1 MDDALWHRLVQHLFV
16 PLLQSLGFGYLLIR
30 RMAVEDVVISFTG
43 RAGPDVSSSIPGV
56 VRQNQDMWALT
67 TDSRTLSSLRPG
79 GATTDL
85 AAIPRPNI
93 SIFSLILQNPALY
106 MEHLHVKGAHFTVY
120 IKNKTWHKP
129 STAISQLTS
138 GRKMESRYFS
148 SEISRQSSSTLSSNI
163 LKTDVLKD
171 RIHFSIVNPLS
182 FENWFEKVSE
192 LHLGINRHCQA
203 MVLGTQSR
211 VLLR

>member
-1 MDDALWHRLVQHLFV
+1 
-16 PLLQSLGFGYLLIR
+16 
-30 RMAVEDVVISFTG
+30 
-43 RAGPDVSSSIPGV
+43 
-56 VRQNQDMWALT
+56 
-67 TDSRTLSSLRPG
+67 
-79 GATTDL
+79 
-85 AAIPRPNI
+85 
-93 SIFSLILQNPALY
+93 
-106 MEHLHVKGAHFTVY
+106 
-120 IKNKTWHKP
+120 
-129 STAISQLTS
+129 
-138 GRKMESRYFS
+138 MESRYFS